1 MSSWPSIL
9 PRPLAAGYG
18 ISPADQALRTDME
31 AGAARVRRRSRARL
45 DMIDVSWKFT
55 DAQMAVF
62 REWFDNSNTVEAS
75 GTAQNGSAIHS
86 GTAQAG
92 AASSITLA
100 AGASAVT
107 DYYKLATVTI
117 TGGTGSGQ
125 TRAIS
130 AYNGTTKVATVSSAW
145 TTPPDATSNYT
156 ISAGTAGIVLAA
168 GASATVDYY
177 KNCTIHITGGTGS
190 GQTRTI
196 SAYNGNLKLATV
208 DEAWTT
214 QPDATSVYEI
224 SGGADGGAAW
234 FTVDLTTGD
243 GGIVSNEARF
253 KDPWKS
259 SLLPGLNHQVT
270 AKLEVR

>member
-9 PRPLAAGYG
+9 PRPLVSGYA
-18 ISPADQALRTDME
+18 INPADQTLRTDME

-75 GTAQNGSAIHS
+75 GTAQ
-86 GTAQAG
+86 AG
-92 AASSITLA
+92 AASTITLA
-100 AGASAVT
+100 ADASAT
-107 DYYKLATVTI
+107 DDAYNNATIHIV
-117 TGGTGSGQ
+117 GGTGSGQ
-125 TRAIS
+125 SRTIS
-130 AYNGTTKVATVSSAW
+130 DYVGSTKVAAV
-145 TTPPDATSNYT
+145 DA
-156 ISAGTAGIVLAA
+156 
-168 GASATVDYY
+168 D
-177 KNCTIHITGGTGS
+177 
-190 GQTRTI
+190 
-196 SAYNGNLKLATV
+196 
-208 DEAWTT
+208 WTT

-234 FTVDLTTGD
+234 FTVSLTTGD

-253 KDPWKS
+253 NGPWKS

-270 AKLEVR
+270 GKLEVR